1 MSYQTS
7 IAGIEPTF
15 NPTASGRMD
24 LYCIAVLVR
33 SVDSLAD
40 EVGEFL
46 AGHVRCELDE
56 ERRQQH
62 ERAAGRRHTNHLPA
76 ERLLY
81 VAVF

>member
-1 MSYQTS
+1 
-7 IAGIEPTF
+7 
-15 NPTASGRMD
+15 MD
-24 LYCIAVLVR
+24 LYRLGR
-33 SVDSLAD
+33 SADSLAD

-62 ERAAGRRHTNHLPA
+62 ERAAGRRHTNPLQV